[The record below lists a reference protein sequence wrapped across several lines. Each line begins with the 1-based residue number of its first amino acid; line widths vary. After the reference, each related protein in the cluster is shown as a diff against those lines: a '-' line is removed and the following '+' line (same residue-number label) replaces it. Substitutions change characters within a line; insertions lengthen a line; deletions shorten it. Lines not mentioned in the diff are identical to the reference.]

1 MEYAEKLIH
10 LKANL
15 NNVETMLDGT
25 DFFSVPLGHVSP
37 VLMTAANPHAYAIF
51 DKSQQSV
58 IPGLIVF
65 LSFGPS
71 EICIAKCWKTMD
83 DPTDHESVHIT
94 KFSEK
99 DKLVDFIRSKAELFA
114 VYMDSLAA
122 PVFEDDPTAE
132 EL

>member
-25 DFFSVPLGHVSP
+25 NFVPAPLGQVSP
-37 VLMTAANPHAYAIF
+37 VIMTSPNPHAYAII

-71 EICIAKCWKTMD
+71 EICIAKCWKTMA
-83 DPTDHESVHIT
+83 DPADHESVHIT
-94 KFSEK
+94 KFAEK

-122 PVFEDDPTAE
+122 PVVASDPTAE

>member
-1 MEYAEKLIH
+1 MDYATKLIQ

-15 NNVETMLDGT
+15 NNVQTMLDGT
-25 DFFSVPLGHVSP
+25 DFIPVPLSQGSS
-37 VLMTAANPHAYAIF
+37 VLMSSANPHAYAII

-65 LSFGPS
+65 LSFGDS

-94 KFSEK
+94 TFSEK
-99 DKLVDFIRSKAELFA
+99 EKLVNFISDKAKQFA
-114 VYMDSLAA
+114 EYMKSLYTSVA
-122 PVFEDDPTAE
+122 DQN
-132 EL
+132 